1 MDICDDDAIDTI
13 YTDVVKNNV
22 AKLVAQYPQ
31 YEHRYLWNL
40 YDKGRRSNDND
51 DHFCDADDTRD
62 TTNNWNVVDSR
73 AGQEEDAGTDTSE
86 QAPIFNDKNVVSN
99 YGCDT
104 REDNEMHDNICANF
118 DENSK
123 AETTGNTR
131 VENEAAILSEV
142 NDVITD
148 DCIAI

>member
-1 MDICDDDAIDTI
+1 M
-13 YTDVVKNNV
+13 
-22 AKLVAQYPQ
+22 KLPGKKRVDQD
-31 YEHRYLWNL
+31 N
-40 YDKGRRSNDND
+40 SNQDND
-51 DHFCDADDTRD
+51 DHFCDADDTGN
-62 TTNNWNVVDSR
+62 TTNNWNVMDSRR

-99 YGCDT
+99 CGFEYDKDHNVPDFNT